1 MNTARGREF
10 GPQEVPRAISQ
21 SRLSRRR
28 AGEVSRFLPIFS
40 IVGFD
45 DGDWVL
51 ALRRYLLS
59 PSRWEESAACSWRL
73 LMERV
78 RGDAG
83 PEGRRIELPCTL
95 RVRESSGIA
104 RVWLRAV
111 ADAKN

>member
-1 MNTARGREF
+1 MGEF
-10 GPQEVPRAISQ
+10 
-21 SRLSRRR
+21 
-28 AGEVSRFLPIFS
+28 
-40 IVGFD
+40 
-45 DGDWVL
+45 
-51 ALRRYLLS
+51 
-59 PSRWEESAACSWRL
+59 AACSWRL

-104 RVWLRAV
+104 RVRLRAV